1 MLKQLSLY
9 AISNSHQ
16 RVWPINVFENATF
29 LHPLMSFSTSLII
42 NNLLR
47 VETLQKRRGYV

>member
-16 RVWPINVFENATF
+16 RVWPITVFENATF